1 MVSYLEVYV
10 HTQDE
15 YLTQVI
21 FFIVNVIE
29 NESRI
34 FYKDL
39 RWWLVIFSLI
49 AFVVIILNDT
59 V

>member
-1 MVSYLEVYV
+1 MVSYLEVHV